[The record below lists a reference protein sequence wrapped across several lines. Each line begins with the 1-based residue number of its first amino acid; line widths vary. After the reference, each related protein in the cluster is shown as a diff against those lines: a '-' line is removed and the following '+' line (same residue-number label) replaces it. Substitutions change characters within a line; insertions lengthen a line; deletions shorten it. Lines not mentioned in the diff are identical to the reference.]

1 MATVNEGFIE
11 VEEKDFSSL
20 AHLYPTRV
28 KRTKRRILVSLT
40 FILGG

>member
-28 KRTKRRILVSLT
+28 REQKGVFLSRSPLS
-40 FILGG
+40 